1 MNQRGKCLR
10 RLALKKIVIGQLFA
24 SLALTLTS
32 VARTEAATI
41 RAARRDTTQ
50 QGINVAPP
58 VVIPS
63 PSRRA
68 HTSRTSIS

>member
-41 RAARRDTTQ
+41 RVPQDAIPLSRVSTS
-50 QGINVAPP
+50 PL